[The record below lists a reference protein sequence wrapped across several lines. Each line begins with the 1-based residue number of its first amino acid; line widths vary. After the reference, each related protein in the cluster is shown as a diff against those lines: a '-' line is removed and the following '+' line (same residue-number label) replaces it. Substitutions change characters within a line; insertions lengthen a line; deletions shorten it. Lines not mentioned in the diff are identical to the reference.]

1 MSVQDMQLVEY
12 PPAMERWLAGKTVVE
27 ITENHRSGDLVYR
40 VGEDYILKVSDNIER
55 LQRERAVNDFLTGK
69 IAVSESVLFAVEGE
83 RAFYLKTMLKGE
95 TLAEEEYLREP
106 QKLVQMLARAMRMIH
121 SVDVKDCPIKSPDSE
136 GNCFI
141 HGDFCLPNI
150 LAKDGE
156 ISGFIDV
163 EAGGVGD
170 PWMDYAWC
178 IWSLEHNLHTDRY
191 TGLLLEALGI
201 EFDREKFEYYTK
213 DGGQ

>member
-1 MSVQDMQLVEY
+1 MEMKTISMPLVIREY
-12 PPAMERWLAGKTVVE
+12 LAGKEVVE
-27 ITENHRSGDLVYR
+27 ITKNHRSGDAVYQ
-40 VGEDYILKVSDNIER
+40 VGDAYILKISDNIER

-69 IAVSESVLFAVEGE
+69 IAVSETVSFVVEGE

-95 TLAEEEYLREP
+95 TLAEKKYLREP
-106 QKLVQMLARAMRMIH
+106 QKLVQLLAQAMHKIH
-121 SVDVKDCPIKSPDSE
+121 SVDIKDCPIKSPDSE

-150 LAKDGE
+150 LARDGE

-163 EAGGVGD
+163 EAGGIGD

-178 IWSLEHNLHTDRY
+178 IWSLEYNLGTDQY

-201 EFDREKFEYYTK
+201 EFDKEKFEYYTK

>member
-1 MSVQDMQLVEY
+1 MEMKTISMPLAIREY
-12 PPAMERWLAGKTVVE
+12 LTGKEVVE
-27 ITENHRSGDLVYR
+27 ITKNHRSGDAVYQ
-40 VGEDYILKVSDNIER
+40 VGDAYILKISDNIER

-69 IAVSESVLFAVEGE
+69 IAVSETVSFVVEGE
-83 RAFYLKTMLKGE
+83 RAFYLKTMLRGE
-95 TLAEEEYLREP
+95 TLVEEKYLREP
-106 QKLVQMLARAMRMIH
+106 QKLVQLLAQAMHRIH
-121 SVDVKDCPIKSPDSE
+121 SVDINGCPIKSPDSE

-150 LAKDGE
+150 LARDGG

-178 IWSLEHNLHTDRY
+178 IWSLEYNLGTDQY

-201 EFDREKFEYYTK
+201 EFDKEKFEYYTK